1 MKISFEQIKE
11 SFAKYRKQASMV
23 VAVTAI
29 CSVCTVV
36 FAGKIAESKTSSGV
50 MITLSDVKAGSPA
63 FAGEK
68 LEVSKVSYEE
78 LQNYLYETDL
88 LAELETS
95 EKQIDDILS
104 SKRQDK
110 KDQAALDA
118 LTATV
123 HVDAPVATT
132 TTSNYVAPAAVYTY
146 ADENGTYE
154 SVGEF
159 VITAYCPCPICCGAY
174 SNMTNPTTASGTR
187 ATAGRTIAADTS
199 KFPFGTQLVINGQV
213 YTVEDRGGAIYGNR
227 IDIYFNTHQEA
238 INFGRRTAMVYKQ
251 VQ

>member
-29 CSVCTVV
+29 CSVCTVA
-36 FAGKIAESKTSSGV
+36 FAGRIADNKSSSGV
-50 MITLSDVKAGSPA
+50 MITLSDVKSGSQA
-63 FAGEK
+63 FQGAEF
-68 LEVSKVSYEE
+68 EVSKVSYEE

-123 HVDAPVATT
+123 HVDSPAVTAS
-132 TTSNYVAPAAVYTY
+132 TSNYVAPATVYTY

-154 SVGEF
+154 SVGDF
-159 VITAYCPCPICCGAY
+159 VLTAYCPCPICCGVY

-213 YTVEDRGGAIYGNR
+213 YTVEDRGGAIRGNR
-227 IDIYFNTHQEA
+227 IDVYFNTHQEA
-238 INFGRRTAMVYKQ
+238 INFGRRTATVYRQ

>member
-1 MKISFEQIKE
+1 MKINIGQIKE
-11 SFAKYRKQASMV
+11 GFAKYRKQAGMAI
-23 VAVTAI
+23 AVTAI
-29 CSVCTVV
+29 CSVCTVA
-36 FAGKIAESKTSSGV
+36 FAGKITNNTASGV
-50 MITLSDVKAGSPA
+50 MMTLSDVKAGRQA
-63 FAGEK
+63 FSGQE

-123 HVDAPVATT
+123 HVDAPAVSAPG
-132 TTSNYVAPAAVYTY
+132 YVAPATVYTY

-154 SVGEF
+154 SVGDF
-159 VITAYCPCPICCGAY
+159 VLTAYCPCPICCGVY

-213 YTVEDRGGAIYGNR
+213 YTVEDRGGAIKGNR

-238 INFGRRTAMVYKQ
+238 INFGRRNATVYRQ